1 MTDAD
6 APFQALA
13 ADVER
18 PIQRVFAEY
27 GMPELQW
34 LTLGVL
40 TSFLSRA
47 ANLVP
52 PLLLGVTLNAVES
65 GPSAYSLPLVPDAW
79 LPPGVPGQLALSITL
94 IAIAFVVA
102 AVASWGRTVTLNL
115 FAHRIEH
122 FLRTDTYERM
132 QALDMAFFDDK
143 QTGEIMS
150 VLNNDVNN
158 LEMFFDNALE
168 STIRLVVMV
177 LGIAGVLFYLNWQ
190 LAVVTLVFVPVLAG
204 FTYWFMTRVEPV
216 YAAVRSSVG
225 GLNIRLEN
233 NLSGIDLIKTTA
245 TEAYEAERVRSASQ
259 EYFDQIM
266 TVIKLSGIYQ
276 PGMQFIGGMTFLAT
290 FAVGG
295 YWLVVGPPPYASG
308 ALQVGTF
315 VTFVTLARELVA
327 PVSES
332 GSIVEWYENAL
343 ASTRRIYALRD
354 LPTSIDDPDAPVS
367 LGAVEGRVEYDA
379 VSFSYDENERVL
391 DDVNFVVEPGE
402 TLALVGPTG
411 AGKSTILKLLPR
423 LYDVDDGSVRVD
435 GVDVRDAPVTEL
447 RGAIGYVGQETFL
460 FDGTV
465 AENLRYGAFDATDE
479 EMVDAAKVAEAHEFI
494 EELAD
499 GYDTRIGERGV
510 KLSGGQRQRL
520 SIARTALADA
530 PILIL
535 DEATSAVDTET
546 ERRIQRGLDRLTEDR
561 TTLVI
566 AHRLS
571 TVTNADQILVLDD
584 GRIAERGSHREL
596 HATDGEYASLWAAQA
611 TASAEPHNN

>member
-1 MTDAD
+1 MTDANTS
-6 APFQALA
+6 FQALA
-13 ADVER
+13 DQVKR
-18 PIQRVFAEY
+18 PIQRVFDEY
-27 GMPELQW
+27 GRPELRW

-65 GPSAYSLPLVPDAW
+65 GPGAYSLPLVPDAW
-79 LPPGVPGQLALSITL
+79 LPSTVPEQLTLSITL
-94 IAIAFVVA
+94 IAASFVVA

-122 FLRTDTYERM
+122 FLRIDTYERM
-132 QALDMAFFDDK
+132 QSLDMAFFDDK

-158 LEMFFDNALE
+158 LEVFFDNALE

-177 LGIAGVLFYLNWQ
+177 VGIAAVLFYLNWQ
-190 LAVVTLVFVPVLAG
+190 LAVVTLVFVPLLAG

-216 YAAVRSSVG
+216 YAAVRSSIG
-225 GLNIRLEN
+225 GLNTRLEN

-245 TEAYEAERVRSASQ
+245 TERYEAERVRGASQ

-276 PGMQFIGGMTFLAT
+276 PGMQFIGGMTFLTT

-295 YWLVVGPPPYASG
+295 YWLIVGTPPLLTG

-332 GSIVEWYENAL
+332 GRIVEWYENAL

-354 LPTSIDDPDAPVS
+354 MPASIDDPDDPVS
-367 LGAVEGRVEYDA
+367 LDDVSGRVEYDS
-379 VSFSYDENERVL
+379 VSFSYSDDEQVL
-391 DDVNFVVEPGE
+391 SDVSFAVEPGE

-435 GVDVRDAPVTEL
+435 GVDVRDASLSEL
-447 RGAIGYVGQETFL
+447 RGAVGYVGQETFL

-465 AENLRYGAFDATDE
+465 AENLRYGAFDATEE
-479 EMVDAAKVAEAHEFI
+479 EMVEAAKIAEAHEFI
-494 EELAD
+494 EELPE

-546 ERRIQRGLDRLTEDR
+546 ERRIQRGLERLTEDR

-571 TVTNADQILVLDD
+571 TVTNADEILVLDD
-584 GRIAERGSHREL
+584 GRIEERGSHSEL
-596 HATDGEYASLWAAQA
+596 YATDGEYASLWAAQA
-611 TASAEPHNN
+611 AVSMGSRDD

>member
-1 MTDAD
+1 MTDANTS
-6 APFQALA
+6 FQALA
-13 ADVER
+13 DRVER

-27 GMPELQW
+27 GVPELRW

-65 GPSAYSLPLVPDAW
+65 GPTAYSPPLVPDAW
-79 LPPGVPGQLALSITL
+79 LPETVPDQLSLSIAL
-94 IAIAFVVA
+94 IAASFLVA

-122 FLRTDTYERM
+122 FLRVDTYERM

-158 LEMFFDNALE
+158 LEVFFDNALE

-177 LGIAGVLFYLNWQ
+177 LGIAGVLFYLNRQ

-225 GLNIRLEN
+225 GLNTRLEN

-245 TEAYEAERVRSASQ
+245 TEGYEGGRVRDASK
-259 EYFDQIM
+259 EYFDQTM

-308 ALQVGTF
+308 TLQIGTF
-315 VTFVTLARELVA
+315 VTFVTLAQQLVA

-332 GSIVEWYENAL
+332 GRIVEWYENAL

-354 LPTSIDDPDAPVS
+354 MPTSIDDPVDPVS
-367 LGAVEGRVEYDA
+367 LGCVEGRVEYDS
-379 VSFSYDENERVL
+379 VSFSYDVSEQVL
-391 DDVNFVVEPGE
+391 DDVNFAVEPGE

-423 LYDVDDGSVRVD
+423 LYDVNDGLVRVD
-435 GVDVRDAPVTEL
+435 GVDVRDTSLSEL

-479 EMVDAAKVAEAHEFI
+479 EMVAAAKVAEAHEFI
-494 EELAD
+494 EDLPE

-546 ERRIQRGLDRLTEDR
+546 ERRIQRGLERLTEDR

-584 GRIAERGSHREL
+584 GRIVERGSHREL
-596 HATDGEYASLWAAQA
+596 HGTDSEYASLWAAQA
-611 TASAEPHNN
+611 AAGDSHRDR